1 MDFQVPT
8 AIDMTAVKKE
18 GSEVTYYIPEKKL
31 NVEFASEDKNT
42 KVDTVFNDKTVKD
55 NKVTLKPGSNIL
67 NIVAAPE
74 TSAEPT
80 RYAVNIKDPDSTN
93 ANRESVVFSDNV
105 KSDKKFEKTTTEYT
119 GIATS
124 FTTTIDVEAEEKDAM
139 VKVTVNGKEQKELK
153 KVKLVEG
160 DNTIVI
166 EVTSSD
172 KKEKKAYTFKLE
184 GKSVIYLSDLDWKS
198 NLSSGWGELTKDQT
212 YEGNPI
218 RLIEDENGTTRTFEK
233 GIWSHADANIYY
245 DLAGKGYQV
254 LETYVGVDAVQ
265 KDSPAAVT
273 FKIFID
279 GKEVASTEEMTGRDV
294 IQYIKVNIPEDAAV
308 FMRKR
313 REGRS

>member
-1 MDFQVPT
+1 
-8 AIDMTAVKKE
+8 MTAVKKE

-166 EVTSSD
+166 EVTSPD
-172 KKEKKAYTFKLE
+172 KRKNLYIRVRRKEC
-184 GKSVIYLSDLDWKS
+184 YLS
-198 NLSSGWGELTKDQT
+198 
-212 YEGNPI
+212 
-218 RLIEDENGTTRTFEK
+218 F
-233 GIWSHADANIYY
+233 
-245 DLAGKGYQV
+245 
-254 LETYVGVDAVQ
+254 
-265 KDSPAAVT
+265 
-273 FKIFID
+273 
-279 GKEVASTEEMTGRDV
+279 
-294 IQYIKVNIPEDAAV
+294 
-308 FMRKR
+308 
-313 REGRS
+313 